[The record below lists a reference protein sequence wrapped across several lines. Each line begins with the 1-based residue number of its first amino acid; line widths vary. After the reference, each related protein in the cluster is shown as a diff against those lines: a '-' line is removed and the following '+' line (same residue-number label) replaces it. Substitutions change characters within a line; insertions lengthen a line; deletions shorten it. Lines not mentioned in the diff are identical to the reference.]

1 MKKMFRRT
9 AAIAISAF
17 MAAQYIPFTAVAVT
31 GGTQQIIIHSYQ
43 LSAAEYATASGN
55 PATGIKASDE
65 ATLANYNSRAVRG
78 DMTYKIYGTTSSAGK
93 YSPDKANLITTV
105 VTDSTTGIGTS
116 EMLLPGVYWIDPI
129 DNDNTNPE
137 FADADAFFIELPNA
151 SNPLNIY
158 PKTTDNDY
166 DNQSSD
172 NGKLHTIEFTKTNSS
187 GSALAGVNFKVY
199 FKNANGDWESAKTT
213 TGEEKTY
220 TTDSNGKITIA
231 GLPIGDYY
239 FVEQSLGT
247 NTGYLL
253 DQTPQKVTITGTKVG
268 ETAVPVAYSFANEDE
283 LKVGKVISADGA
295 GHTYNWK
302 ITADLPEN
310 RANLLSY
317 VITDTFKGVD
327 IIDASTA
334 ITGLAK
340 GTDFTTAFGTGTDA
354 DKYTITI
361 TSAGLDKIK
370 DSSNTD
376 FNTATALNITIASS
390 LDTTDLD
397 TNDNAVNKASISY
410 QYAYNPD
417 PTDPSTPDIP
427 GIIDPDD
434 PNNNPSYPSVN
445 NYPPADPTVPAPS
458 DPSDPTTPV
467 DVIKPCKF
475 YISNKDSNGTELIN
489 GAYEIPNGS
498 MHYDITDTSDSN
510 FKLAEITDLAPGP
523 YTIEQKGTQSGYQ
536 VDTTIKNIY
545 ISKDGNIYEYDP
557 TAAEGSRI
565 GAQIT
570 NNTVIFTN
578 AAATSNF
585 NLPFTG
591 TTATIVFSI
600 TGILLMAGTAFF
612 IFIILKKRDDDE
624 EEQENN

>member
-43 LSAAEYATASGN
+43 LSAEEYATASGN

-283 LKVGKVISADGA
+283 LKVGKVIAADGE

-302 ITADLPEN
+302 ITADLPVN
-310 RANLLSY
+310 RDNLLSY
-317 VITDTFKGVD
+317 VITDKFKGVD
-327 IIDASTA
+327 I
-334 ITGLAK
+334 TGVTVEGMTK
-340 GTDFTTAFGTGTDA
+340 DTDFTAAVDSTNTDE
-354 DKYTITI
+354 YVITLL
-361 TSAGLDKIK
+361 SDGLNKIK
-370 DSSNTD
+370 DSNNST
-376 FNTATALNITIASS
+376 FSVATALNITIESS
-390 LDTTDLD
+390 LDTNDLA
-397 TNDNAVNKASISY
+397 TNNNVVNKASISY
-410 QYAYNPD
+410 KYAYNPD
-417 PTDPSTPDIP
+417 PADPSTPDIP

-434 PNNNPSYPSVN
+434 PNNTTPYPAVN
-445 NYPPADPTVPAPS
+445 NYPPSDPTVPDPD
-458 DPSDPTTPV
+458 DPSDPTTPIE
-467 DVIKPCKF
+467 VIKPCTF
-475 YISNKDSNGTELIN
+475 YISNQNESGEELTN
-489 GAYEIPNGS
+489 GAYDVSKGS
-498 MHYDITDTSDSN
+498 PYSDSGAEN
-510 FKLAEITDLAPGP
+510 LATVPNLAPGP
-523 YTIEQKGTQSGYQ
+523 YAIKQTGTQSGYQ
-536 VDTTIKNIY
+536 IDTTVKNIY

-557 TAAEGSRI
+557 TTKNVGSK
-565 GAQIT
+565 IT
-570 NNTVIFTN
+570 DNKVIFTN
-578 AAATSNF
+578 AARTSTF
-585 NLPFTG
+585 DLPFTG
-591 TTATIVFSI
+591 TTATIVFTI

>member
-1 MKKMFRRT
+1 MKKMIRRT
-9 AAIAISAF
+9 AAMAISAF
-17 MAAQYIPFTAVAVT
+17 MVAQTLPFSVFAVPGT
-31 GGTQQIIIHSYQ
+31 GGDNVINIHSYQ
-43 LSAAEYATASGN
+43 LSAEDYATASATN
-55 PATGIKASDE
+55 NATGTTADQTTVDSYASKSAIAGMVYNIYG
-65 ATLANYNSRAVRG
+65 ATL
-78 DMTYKIYGTTSSAGK
+78 TSGK
-93 YSPDKANLITTV
+93 YTPDTSALITSVT
-105 VTDSTTGIGTS
+105 TDSTGVGKS
-116 EMLLPGVYWIDPI
+116 VGLQPGVYWIDPV
-129 DNDNTNPE
+129 DDTNTNPE
-137 FADADAFFIELPNA
+137 FANADAFFIELPNV
-151 SNPLNIY
+151 SNPLEIY

-166 DNQSSD
+166 NNQNSD
-172 NGKLHTIEFTKTNSS
+172 NGKLHTIEFTKTGVS
-187 GSALAGVNFKVY
+187 GAALSGVEFKVY

-390 LDTTDLD
+390 LDATDLD

-410 QYAYNPD
+410 KYAYNPD
-417 PTDPSTPDIP
+417 PADPSTPDIP

-434 PNNNPSYPSVN
+434 PNNPPYPAVN
-445 NYPPADPTVPAPS
+445 NYPPSDPTVPDPD
-458 DPSDPTTPV
+458 DPSDPTTPIE
-467 DVIKPCKF
+467 VIKPCTF
-475 YISNKDSNGTELIN
+475 YISNQKSDNTELTDGRYDVSSGSEYN
-489 GAYEIPNGS
+489 DTANAYTGNL
-498 MHYDITDTSDSN
+498 TVVN
-510 FKLAEITDLAPGP
+510 NLAPGP
-523 YTIEQKGTQSGYQ
+523 YTIKQLGTASGYQ
-536 VDTTIKNIY
+536 IDTTVKNIY

-557 TAAEGSRI
+557 TTKNVGS
-565 GAQIT
+565 QIT
-570 NNTVIFTN
+570 GNKVIFTN
-578 AAATSNF
+578 AARTSTF
-585 NLPFTG
+585 DLPFTG